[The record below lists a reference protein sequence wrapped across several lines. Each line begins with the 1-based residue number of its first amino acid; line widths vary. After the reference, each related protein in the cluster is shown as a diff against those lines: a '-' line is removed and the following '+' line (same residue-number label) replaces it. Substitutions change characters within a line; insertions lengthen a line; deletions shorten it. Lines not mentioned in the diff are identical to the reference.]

1 MPREIEPSLNERQ
14 FFTAAL
20 KENTRLDGRALDEYR
35 AIELSFGDQYGTSEV
50 SLGKTR

>member
-20 KENTRLDGRALDEYR
+20 KENVRLDGRALDEYR
-35 AIELSFGDQYGTSEV
+35 SLELSFGSEYGMSDV
-50 SLGKTR
+50 RLGNTR